1 MRGQHPVPAVRRAT
15 RSWYPVVAGEC
26 DVGRYPVVRRRT
38 PPGGEWRR
46 QCRTG
51 AISRRRHLSRRVGM
65 DRLARDSFDDDD
77 DNADDIDALN
87 CQLSAAAAGGVV
99 DDCRTLT
106 RRRMFQSPVAAGQLP
121 ASQ

>member
-1 MRGQHPVPAVRRAT
+1 
-15 RSWYPVVAGEC
+15 
-26 DVGRYPVVRRRT
+26 
-38 PPGGEWRR
+38 
-46 QCRTG
+46 
-51 AISRRRHLSRRVGM
+51 M

-77 DNADDIDALN
+77 DDNADDIDAVN
-87 CQLSAAAAGGVV
+87 CQQLSAAAAAAAVI